1 MFPEFGMEV
10 RRDGVWEDEGK
21 SGERLKVKLRGRER
35 NERKMSSKK
44 SVAASH
50 SKGRPAPPAQV
61 SQAQLKA
68 QLNAVQKML
77 SAGVSQSAPFDW
89 SAILAS
95 QPGLLEQVQSP
106 AFASMAAQTNVLAS
120 PAPNMGF
127 SKENYPPGLYFPYKF
142 HSDYPPIMLNFFVVL
157 WELLTTV
164 KTVFPECKETP
175 RIMKMLEENI
185 HPDPRH
191 LRIGISEYYEAMR
204 PYFRHVERRDPSF
217 LPHATELPFFDTM
230 RLAEKLSDPDLDAVD
245 IEQFMI
251 RIERLN
257 ALSELYALVPK
268 TVFEVIYQ
276 AAYSHLSQ
284 GPVQTPSVEIAAQMG
299 QELLHKI
306 PQRELTLL
314 FEDKQRVMVI
324 VNDFGKL
331 KDMPGMMNLAPI
343 AEQIMDLLAEPDML

>member
-1 MFPEFGMEV
+1 
-10 RRDGVWEDEGK
+10 
-21 SGERLKVKLRGRER
+21 
-35 NERKMSSKK
+35 MSSKK
-44 SVAASH
+44 AVASSQ
-50 SKGRPAPPAQV
+50 SKGRPAPPVQM
-61 SQAQLKA
+61 SQAQMKA

-89 SAILAS
+89 GAILAS

-106 AFASMAAQTNVLAS
+106 AFQSLANSAQTAFALPTTA
-120 PAPNMGF
+120 APNMGF
-127 SKENYPPGLYFPYKF
+127 SKENYPPGLYFPHKF
-142 HSDYPPIMLNFFVVL
+142 HSDYPPIMLNFYVVL
-157 WELLTTV
+157 WELLNTV

-204 PYFRHVERRDPSF
+204 PYFSHVERRDPSF

-230 RLAEKLSDPDLDAVD
+230 RLAEKLNDPDLDAQD
-245 IEQFMI
+245 IKQFMI

-268 TVFEVIYQ
+268 GVFEVIYQ
-276 AAYSHLSQ
+276 AAYSHLAQ
-284 GPVQTPSVEIAAQMG
+284 GNAQTPSVELAAQMG

-306 PQRELTLL
+306 PQRELTDL
-314 FEDKQRVMVI
+314 FDDKQRVMII

-343 AEQIMDLLAEPDML
+343 AEQIMDLLAEPEMV